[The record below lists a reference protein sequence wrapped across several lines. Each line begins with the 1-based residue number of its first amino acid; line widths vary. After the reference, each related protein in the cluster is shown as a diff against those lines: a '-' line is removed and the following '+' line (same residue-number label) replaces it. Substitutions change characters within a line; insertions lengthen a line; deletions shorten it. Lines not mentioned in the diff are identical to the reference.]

1 VVLAILGLVLG
12 IFIGRGPMR
21 SQGLQLR
28 AAAGALAQGFRAA
41 RAAAIATG
49 EDVTVAID
57 PARRGFAIGHHAP
70 VQLAPGLAIEAP
82 DALHGP
88 GTLRLIRFAPDGSD
102 SGGQVI
108 VSTGG
113 KGVKISVEWLTGQV
127 SVADAR

>member
-12 IFIGRGPMR
+12 VFIGRGPMR

-49 EDVTVAID
+49 EDVTVSID
-57 PARRGFAIGHHAP
+57 PARRVFAVGNHAP
-70 VQLAPGLAIEAP
+70 VLLAPDLAIEAP
-82 DALHGP
+82 EALRGL

-108 VSTGG
+108 VTTGG
-113 KGVKISVEWLTGQV
+113 KGVKISVQWLTGQV
-127 SVADAR
+127 SVTDAG

>member
-12 IFIGRGPMR
+12 VFIGRGPMR

-49 EDVTVAID
+49 EDVTVSID
-57 PARRGFAIGHHAP
+57 PARRVFAVGNHAP
-70 VQLAPGLAIEAP
+70 VLLAPDLAIEAP
-82 DALHGP
+82 EALRGP

-108 VSTGG
+108 VTTGG
-113 KGVKISVEWLTGQV
+113 KGVKISVQWLTGQV
-127 SVADAR
+127 SVTDAG